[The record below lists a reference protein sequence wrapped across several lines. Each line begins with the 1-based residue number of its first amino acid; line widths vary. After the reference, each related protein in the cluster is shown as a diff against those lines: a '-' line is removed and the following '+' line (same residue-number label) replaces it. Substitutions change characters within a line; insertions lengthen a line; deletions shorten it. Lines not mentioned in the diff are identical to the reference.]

1 MQIQNRESGE
11 ENSIK
16 VFRPDEI
23 LNKADN
29 GRKADNESFFKYI
42 FNNPKDKGYKL
53 YRKSIYRRR
62 ISDLWREFKSQ
73 IVSGAIT
80 VGVVVAVCFAV
91 NALDCSLGYEV
102 IVDGENIGVV
112 AEKDDVLA
120 AISEAGEDVKKYL
133 GEDTDYEKNAVFV
146 RRLISNKDI
155 MSKEDI
161 KDALLANVDTMVEC
175 YALYVNG
182 ESLFGVSTEEAAN
195 WVLAQYKQKYTG
207 EQITDDMVVDFC
219 EDTEVRKTFLHIGML
234 ETPEEALETLSGN
247 TKQEGTYIVK
257 NNDTLWEIADK
268 FDTSVEHLL
277 AINDNLSENIREG
290 LEIRVEE
297 SVPLLSVKSVQ
308 TVSLV
313 EPVPY
318 EVEKIND
325 NTIYKNTTVVAQK
338 GKEGEARVLARVT
351 KINGVETDKD
361 VLESE
366 TLVQPVKQIEKI
378 GTKERPATT
387 GSGTFIRPTYGSLS
401 SRYGSRWGRNH
412 NGIDIAG
419 AYNSDIKAADG
430 GVVTYAGWMS
440 GYGNYVIINH
450 ENGYQ
455 TAYGHCASLCVS
467 VGSRVAKG
475 DVIAKMGNTG
485 RSTGTHLHF
494 EVKKNG
500 SYVNPL
506 SYVSY

>member
-1 MQIQNRESGE
+1 MEINNRESGE
-11 ENSIK
+11 ESSIK
-16 VFRPDEI
+16 VFSPDRI
-23 LNKADN
+23 LNKTDN
-29 GRKADNESFFKYI
+29 KSSFRDI
-42 FNNPKDKGYKL
+42 FNSSRDNGYKL
-53 YRKSIYRRR
+53 YRRSIYKRR
-62 ISDLWREFKSQ
+62 ISDLRREFKSQ
-73 IVSGAIT
+73 IIGGAVT
-80 VGVVVAVCFAV
+80 VCAVVAVCFAV
-91 NALDCSLGYEV
+91 GALDCSLGYEV

-112 AEKDDVLA
+112 TERADVLD
-120 AISEAGEDVKKYL
+120 AISEAAEDVKRFL
-133 GEDTDYEKNAVFV
+133 GDETEYDKNAVFV

-155 MSKEDI
+155 MSKDEI
-161 KDALLANVDTMVEC
+161 KDALLSNVDTMIEC
-175 YALYVNG
+175 YALTVDG
-182 ESLFGVSTEEAAN
+182 ESLFGVSSEEAAN

-219 EDTEVRKTFLHIGML
+219 EEVNVKKTFLHIGML
-234 ETPEEALETLSGN
+234 ETPEEALETLSGSS
-247 TKQEGTYIVK
+247 TQEGTYTVN
-257 NNDTLWEIADK
+257 NNDTLWDIARK
-268 FDTSVEHLL
+268 FDTTVEHLL
-277 AINDNLSENIREG
+277 AINPKLSENIREG
-290 LEIRVEE
+290 IEIKVEE
-297 SVPLLSVKSVQ
+297 AVPLLSVKSVQ
-308 TVSLV
+308 TVSLT

-325 NTIYKNTTVVAQK
+325 DTIYKDTTVVTQK
-338 GKEGEARVLARVT
+338 GKNGEAKVLARVT
-351 KINGVETDKD
+351 KVNGIETEKQ
-361 VLESE
+361 VIESE
-366 TLVQPVKQIEKI
+366 TVVQPVKQIEKV
-378 GTKERPATT
+378 GTKKRPPTT
-387 GSGTFIRPTYGSLS
+387 GSGKFIRPTYGSLS

-412 NGIDIAG
+412 NGIDVAG

-455 TAYGHCASLCVS
+455 TAYGHCASLCVK

-506 SYVSY
+506 TYVSY